1 MRTKK
6 RVAKRRRPKKTETV
20 IIIERLI
27 DPKDTLFPEK
37 VAEAKEALRNTNFN
51 GLI

>member
-1 MRTKK
+1 MPTKKKTTKK
-6 RVAKRRRPKKTETV
+6 RRVKKTNTV
-20 IIIERLI
+20 IVVETYF

-37 VAEAKEALRNTNFN
+37 VAEAREALRNTNFN

>member
-1 MRTKK
+1 MPTKK
-6 RVAKRRRPKKTETV
+6 KIAKRRRPKKTNTV
-20 IIIERLI
+20 IIIESVI

-37 VAEAKEALRNTNFN
+37 VAKGKEMLSKTDFN